1 MLCFCIALGS
11 FALGMFSAFFL
22 YGWFEAQSD
31 PYTGIP
37 WAPDWEPSPYRF
49 P

>member
-1 MLCFCIALGS
+1 MLCLCIALG
-11 FALGMFSAFFL
+11 AYGLGMFSAFFL

-31 PYTGIP
+31 PYTGIVWSQEWP
-37 WAPDWEPSPYRF
+37 ASPYHF